1 MRTETVE
8 QAEAFIV
15 AGDPRFSAANV
26 EVRNPFD
33 QSVVAQVCRAAAKDA
48 LDAVTAAS
56 AAFTLTRCLPAYE
69 RARILRQVADEISER
84 REELARLMT
93 HEAGKP
99 VRDARVE
106 VSRATNT
113 FTVAAEEAKRI
124 GGEILPLDWTPGSE
138 NRTALVRR
146 FPIGPVLGITPFNF
160 PLNLVAH
167 KVAPA
172 IASGN
177 PIIIKPA
184 SQTPLSALR
193 LGEMVTRAGWPKG
206 AISVLPCSNE
216 VAAQMWRDERIQKL
230 SFTGSAEVGWRL
242 KGEVPRKTV
251 TLELGGNAAVVIHRD
266 AEIERAVQ
274 RCVQGGFAYAGQ
286 SCISVQRIYLHEEI
300 ADTFLRSFVDGVKD
314 LRVGDPLDEQTDVG
328 PMINLAAAERAEAW
342 INEAIDAGAR
352 ILAGGRREGSLLQP
366 TVLADVAPD
375 LKVSCEEV
383 FAPVVVVE
391 PYSDFDSVVRRVN
404 DSRFGLQIGVWT
416 RDYRR
421 IFAAYEELEAG
432 AVIINDVPTY
442 RADHMPY
449 GGVKDSGV
457 GREGIRSA
465 IHEMTEEKLLVLNLN

>member
-15 AGDPRFSAANV
+15 AGDPRFSASNV

-33 QSVVAQVCRAAAKDA
+33 QSVVAQVCRADAKDA
-48 LDAVTAAS
+48 LDAVSAAS

-69 RARILRQVADEISER
+69 RARILRQVADEINER

-421 IFAAYEELEAG
+421 IFAAYKELEAG
-432 AVIINDVPTY
+432 AIIINDVPTY

-465 IHEMTEEKLLVLNLN
+465 IQEMTEEKLLVLNLN